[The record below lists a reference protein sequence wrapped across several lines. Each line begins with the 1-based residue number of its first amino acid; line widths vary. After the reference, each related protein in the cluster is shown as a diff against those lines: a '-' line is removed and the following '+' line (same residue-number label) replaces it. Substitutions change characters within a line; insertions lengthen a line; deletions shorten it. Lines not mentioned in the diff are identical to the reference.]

1 MKAAASIFIASLSLA
16 ACSTSPQ
23 QDTSGSSD
31 TAERHLGATSL
42 TVTSSSNARE
52 VLQSVPPESAMER
65 FEALDLHGRVI
76 SYVALTDTS
85 FGGLV
90 FVDQK
95 LFGTISKQDAR
106 AFYSCRGYATAAKSH
121 WAKDASAW
129 TDSLLASATPAT
141 TVQLDFSGVS
151 SVQSIKGV
159 VANPMVNQV
168 KSLVD
173 MGSNPFNILKT
184 LYNTRDDLK
193 EREEFKKTQQALS
206 AISPG
211 VEEGRV
217 AAIINP
223 EDVSFVAD
231 GLVMAYPKFSVEFYL
246 SGGVVR
252 VIQQPSFYQL
262 SRAQA
267 ALFYAPNAQW
277 SLCAPQTW
285 RQALTANKPA
295 AKADA
300 KAAPTQSESKH

>member
-1 MKAAASIFIASLSLA
+1 
-16 ACSTSPQ
+16 
-23 QDTSGSSD
+23 
-31 TAERHLGATSL
+31 
-42 TVTSSSNARE
+42 
-52 VLQSVPPESAMER
+52 
-65 FEALDLHGRVI
+65 
-76 SYVALTDTS
+76 
-85 FGGLV
+85 
-90 FVDQK
+90 
-95 LFGTISKQDAR
+95 
-106 AFYSCRGYATAAKSH
+106 
-121 WAKDASAW
+121 
-129 TDSLLASATPAT
+129 
-141 TVQLDFSGVS
+141 VQLDFSGVS

-262 SRAQA
+262 SRTQA

-285 RQALTANKPA
+285 RQALTATKPV
-295 AKADA
+295 AKADETVA
-300 KAAPTQSESKH
+300 SKPDENKK